1 MADLWMGQDAP
12 QIMRVR
18 LRNALRD
25 DGTIV
30 RSTVQDGWTP
40 ADGYRVIVNGDGPQS
55 SERGTDRELVRVT
68 CRAHDQ
74 PTARKIMQAIDAW
87 LTTPGI
93 QFLGLSIIR
102 SRGTGIISGPDSL
115 VGGYFASA
123 TYSVGTTRKVVSH
136 VTPA

>member
-12 QIMRVR
+12 DILLTR
-18 LRNALRD
+18 LTDALRD
-25 DGTIV
+25 DGTVV
-30 RSTVQDGWTP
+30 RTSVPDGWTP
-40 ADGYRVIVNGDGPQS
+40 GDGYLVIVNGDGPQRS
-55 SERGTDRELVRVT
+55 ARGTDRELVRVT
-68 CRAHDQ
+68 CRARDQ
-74 PTARKIMQAIDAW
+74 WTARKIMQLIDSW

-115 VGGYFASA
+115 VGGAFASA

-136 VTPA
+136 GA